1 MINKERFE
9 QASSYF
15 NSKLNFMEILEDFG
29 LLDGSIT
36 TADGVNIICPFH
48 DDKDPSLKVDTN
60 RNVYKCFGCGANGG
74 GNAIKFIARYR
85 TDVLGNKIAYSRVLE
100 NLLKNDMQ
108 ARAELGFS
116 TIFDSAPSLDE
127 LLVSPKPRKI
137 KLKKESVTSFMDLSR
152 YLINNCSNEEKLKA
166 VKLMQDG
173 FDAESIFNLMFN
185 KSKFSKSLNSVR
197 NDFENL
203 LGSD

>member
-15 NSKLNFMEILEDFG
+15 NSKINFMEILEEYS
-29 LLDGSIT
+29 LLDDSIT

-100 NLLKNDMQ
+100 NMLKNDVQ
-108 ARAELGFS
+108 AQAELGFS
-116 TIFDSAPSLDE
+116 SIFDSAPSLDDI
-127 LLVSPKPRKI
+127 LSKPSSTRI
-137 KLKKESVTSFMDLSR
+137 KFKKESVSSFMDLSK
-152 YLINNCSNEEKLKA
+152 YLNKNGSNVEKLK
-166 VKLMQDG
+166 VIKLMQDG
-173 FDAESIFNLMFN
+173 FDAESIYNLMFN
-185 KSKFSKSLNSVR
+185 KPKFSRGIDSVR
-197 NDFENL
+197 NDFQNL